1 MSIMLTA
8 NAAVGLT
15 EDAGLLYGPLRP
27 LAEVAGLQFAGAA
40 R

>member
-15 EDAGLLYGPLRP
+15 KDAVLLYGPFRP
-27 LAEVAGLQFAGAA
+27 LADVADLQFAGAA

>member
-8 NAAVGLT
+8 NAAVELT
-15 EDAGLLYGPLRP
+15 EDAGLQYGPFRP
-27 LAEVAGLQFAGAA
+27 LADVAELQFAGAA

>member
-1 MSIMLTA
+1 MSNMLTA

-15 EDAGLLYGPLRP
+15 KDAGLLCGPFP
-27 LAEVAGLQFAGAA
+27 PFPDVAELQFAGAA